1 MISDREQAVF
11 ECGIKL
17 GGIFHQFIGTPV
29 SLKSRK
35 SLEKAIEEAIKN
47 QPFVESVRVKIN
59 LGKRSYVPLSEKMLD
74 VSVAVRFRSAK
85 CKCRLKYIKEEDY
98 PRMYIE
104 EVRKCSA

>member
-17 GGIFHQFIGTPV
+17 GSIFHQFIGTPV
-29 SLKSRK
+29 SARSKK
-35 SLEKAIEEAIKN
+35 SLEKAIEEAVKN

-59 LGKRSYVPLSEKMLD
+59 LRKRGYVSLEGKMLD
-74 VSVAVRFRSAK
+74 ASVAVRFKSAK
-85 CKCRLKYIKEEDY
+85 CKCRLKYIKDY